1 MGIDADMF
9 NSPEWMS
16 EALRIGNTG
25 LWAIE
30 IDEENG
36 KHRMTANETM
46 LLLLG
51 LETHP
56 SPEDCF
62 RHWYGR
68 VDEAYRAAVDEC
80 VGKMLSTG
88 QRYEV
93 QYPWLHPVCGRI
105 FVRCGG
111 KLLPGRSKNGLL
123 RLKGYHQDVSEL
135 ESMRERL
142 RENLSRFET
151 ACRIGRIGVFECTRG
166 SRILFSAND
175 IFFEQFGIPAD
186 MVCFSA
192 FMRIMEP
199 YSAGLP
205 EAGAGSA
212 APILMEA
219 GAVRTF

>member
-151 ACRIGRIGVFECTRG
+151 ACRIGRIGVA
-166 SRILFSAND
+166 ILLTLLALGVKNIHLGPSLPAFVSPD
-175 IFFEQFGIPAD
+175 ILNLLVENWGIK
-186 MVCFSA
+186 
-192 FMRIMEP
+192 
-199 YSAGLP
+199 
-205 EAGAGSA
+205 
-212 APILMEA
+212 PISTPDEDLKA
-219 GAVRTF
+219 LLG